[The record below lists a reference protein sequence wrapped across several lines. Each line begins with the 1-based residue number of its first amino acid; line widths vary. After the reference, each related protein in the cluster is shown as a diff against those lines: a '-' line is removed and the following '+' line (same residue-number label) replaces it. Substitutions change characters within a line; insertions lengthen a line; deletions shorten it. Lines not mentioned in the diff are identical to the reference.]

1 MNKPKH
7 LRQAL
12 NKAVPYLQANPDKL
26 HVFIDNGSLVTTA
39 ARSMSWEYRYVLN
52 LVIEDFCGDQNLLMA
67 PIIAWLQVNQS
78 DAINNPELREKLFS
92 FEVDILNNEA
102 CDISINL
109 HLTERVIVNSDGS
122 VSSVIA
128 VHEPEPP
135 EEVWTVKH
143 G

>member
-26 HVFIDNGSLVTTA
+26 HIFIDNGSLVTTA
-39 ARSMSWEYRYVLN
+39 ALSISWEYRYVLN
-52 LVIEDFCGDQNLLMA
+52 LVIEDFNGDQNLLMA

-109 HLTERVIVNSDGS
+109 QLTERVIVNSDGS
-122 VSSVIA
+122 ISSVIA
-128 VHEPEPP
+128 VDEPERP
-135 EEVWTVKH
+135 EEMWTVKH

>member
-12 NKAVPYLQANPDKL
+12 SKAVPYLQANPDKL

-52 LVIEDFCGDQNLLMA
+52 LVIEDFSGDQNLLMA

-78 DAINNPELREKLFS
+78 DAINNPELREKLFT

-122 VSSVIA
+122 ISSVIA
-128 VHEPEPP
+128 VDEPEPP
-135 EEVWTVKH
+135 EERWTVKH